1 MSRGRAPAVVLCLVS
16 LGQVACGEAQPSVS
30 DDEDAAIGLDARP
43 RGEAPRV
50 DAGGDSTDGAEPVL
64 PTLEL
69 GTGFN
74 QFAPLTCGDSLNII
88 QGPQGGFH
96 LWAALRTHGLS
107 SETTWS
113 LVCTFERDGSRLAE
127 ARYVDRFVLASGDAL
142 DYPGIAVI
150 FFDTE
155 PEQHDALPGEL
166 SCHLEAP
173 DSPEFDRPEVL
184 ERLQDKVEVVPQCC
198 RR

>member
-1 MSRGRAPAVVLCLVS
+1 VNRRRTSAVAFS
-16 LGQVACGEAQPSVS
+16 LLFGVVACETADSPVA
-30 DDEDAAIGLDARP
+30 DDEDAAPATDARP
-43 RGEAPRV
+43 RREIPRD
-50 DAGGDSTDGAEPVL
+50 DAGAEPADGTEG
-64 PTLEL
+64 PWPSLEL

-74 QFAPLTCGDSLNII
+74 QFAPLTCGDALDII

-107 SETTWS
+107 SQTTWS
-113 LVCTFERDGSRLAE
+113 LVCTFEREGQTLAE
-127 ARYVDRFVLASGDAL
+127 ARYVDRFTAAQGDAL

-150 FFDTE
+150 FFDPA
-155 PEQHDALPGEL
+155 PEQHDALQGEL

-173 DSPEFDRPEVL
+173 DAPEFDRPEVL

>member
-1 MSRGRAPAVVLCLVS
+1 MSGWRTSAVALSLLVGAVACEAAESPTPEDDDAAPAV
-16 LGQVACGEAQPSVS
+16 
-30 DDEDAAIGLDARP
+30 DAPP
-43 RGEAPRV
+43 RMETPRD
-50 DAGGDSTDGAEPVL
+50 DAGVDPPDGAEAAL
-64 PTLEL
+64 PSLEL

-74 QFAPLTCGDSLNII
+74 QFAPLTCGESLDII

-96 LWAALRTHGLS
+96 LWAALRTQGLS
-107 SETTWS
+107 STTTWS
-113 LVCTFERDGSRLAE
+113 LVCTFERDGETLAE
-127 ARYVDRFVLASGDAL
+127 ARYVDRFTLAQGGAL

-155 PEQHDALPGEL
+155 PEQHNALQGEL

-173 DSPEFDRPEVL
+173 DAPEFDRPEVL